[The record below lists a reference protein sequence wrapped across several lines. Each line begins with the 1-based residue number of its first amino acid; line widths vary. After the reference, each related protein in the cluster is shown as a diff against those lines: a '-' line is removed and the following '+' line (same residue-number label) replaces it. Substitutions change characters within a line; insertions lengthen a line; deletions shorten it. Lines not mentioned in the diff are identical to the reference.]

1 MMARRADNDAFAAF
15 LTVFLCVHGS
25 GEVCKER
32 IEREVAHAFGMRCGL
47 GRKRH
52 KNETVGSQTGDYA
65 IFQMP

>member
-15 LTVFLCVHGS
+15 VAVFLCVHGS
-25 GEVCKER
+25 AEDFDAGSKR
-32 IEREVAHAFGMRCGL
+32 KISHAFGMSCGL

-52 KNETVGSQTGDYA
+52 KNEAVGSQTGDYA

>member
-15 LTVFLCVHGS
+15 LAVFLCVHGS

-32 IEREVAHAFGMRCGL
+32 IEREIAHAFRVRCGL

-52 KNETVGSQTGDYA
+52 KNETIGSQTGDYA

>member
-1 MMARRADNDAFAAF
+1 MVTRRADNDAFAAF

-25 GEVCKER
+25 AEDFDAGSKR
-32 IEREVAHAFGMRCGL
+32 KISHAFRVRCGL

-52 KNETVGSQTGDYA
+52 KNETIGSQTGDYA